1 MNEEYANSNMNPMK
15 QQQQQQ
21 HQPTNF
27 VRPGSP
33 TSASSPLLYYG
44 LQNKLA
50 SNGKEF
56 IMNNKNLNSSSNI
69 EMIMLELILNE
80 LEASIENKE
89 SYERLRQMIVQ
100 MHLYFN
106 EKINDQ
112 IASKN
117 KLLAEF
123 DEHKMGLQA
132 ENEQLR
138 CQLKLLQI
146 QNEFSKDNYVKKNL
160 LPTSIVQQ
168 NKLPTPSS
176 TPNANNN
183 NNNNSQSSS
192 SSSSTHSS
200 QLNKNT
206 SPNNLIAT
214 SQQIQLLL
222 QQQQQQ
228 QQHHLHKTHD
238 LQAAAVAAQS
248 FPQLFLNHYTPNV
261 NCRTSA
267 QFLEQLTSTPKKTL
281 NLNEQSM
288 FTLSTPSS
296 ASNSSSSP
304 SPFANPKLNTSPS
317 KQFQQANGLILSI
330 PTKLENNY
338 ISKLEPNSTSS
349 TA

>member
-1 MNEEYANSNMNPMK
+1 MNEEYANSSMNPMK

-21 HQPTNF
+21 HQPTSF

-33 TSASSPLLYYG
+33 TSSSSPLLDYG

-123 DEHKMGLQA
+123 DEYKMGLQA

-176 TPNANNN
+176 TPNSNA
-183 NNNNSQSSS
+183 NNNSQSSS

-281 NLNEQSM
+281 NLNEQNM

-296 ASNSSSSP
+296 ANNSSSSP
-304 SPFANPKLNTSPS
+304 SPFTNPKLNTSPT

-330 PTKLENNY
+330 PTKLE
-338 ISKLEPNSTSS
+338 PNSTSS